1 VAQLGSALDW
11 GSRGRRFKSCQ
22 PDAGSPRGLG
32 VIHHHGG
39 SQGHRVPPQIAPQ
52 ILENVHR
59 GYHGQAPDN
68 LTERT
73 AANTHKHAAFIKV
86 RPPKQPRPFL
96 FFSSKALFG
105 DSVPGRGATLF
116 PSRVMPEA
124 AQGAAGRKNRTGV
137 RRGAPNQKRFRN
149 FPFCFCVEAVMLG
162 AAASDLETVCVCC
175 CSFLGRVT
183 GRAVR
188 GDPWQV
194 KKRV

>member
-1 VAQLGSALDW
+1 MLRPRLGVKGSQVQILSA
-11 GSRGRRFKSCQ
+11 RRWFPSWIRCNS
-22 PDAGSPRGLG
+22 PPRGKPG
-32 VIHHHGG
+32 AP
-39 SQGHRVPPQIAPQ
+39 SAPQ

-73 AANTHKHAAFIKV
+73 AANTHKHAAFFKV